1 MSLRRSRLRAATVL
15 AVCLTALTPVT
26 AAGAADEPS
35 GDQSLQRQ
43 LDAFVNRTGGPPGAI
58 AVLRTENG
66 TRVVRAGVAEVGTD
80 RAPGSDDH
88 MRIASTAKA
97 FSGAVA
103 LTLVDRDTLSLD
115 DTLGERLP
123 QLPDAWASVTLHQLL
138 SHTSGLPDYSKSDGF
153 VDELRAD
160 PLHHFDSRRLL
171 DYIADDPLLFKPGT
185 QYRYS
190 NSDNIAVALMAEAAT
205 HKSYE
210 DLLRDLVQEPLRLE
224 STTLPQGNRM
234 PTPYLHGYDVSEAGS
249 PQDVSEVIGMSGV
262 WASGG
267 IVSTPAD
274 MTRFI
279 RGYAPGRLYD
289 RSTVEQQR
297 QWVEG
302 ASEPAG
308 PGRNS
313 AGLAVFRYETR
324 CGVVLGHT
332 GNTLGYTQL
341 IAATPDGRRSLT
353 FSVTAQITQSS
364 DAQGLQRMRALQ
376 EKFVC
381 ALLRDGNQ

>member
-1 MSLRRSRLRAATVL
+1 MSLRRSRLRAASVL
-15 AVCLTALTPVT
+15 AVCLTALAPAT
-26 AAGAADEPS
+26 AVAADEPS

-80 RAPGSDDH
+80 RSPGSDDH

-123 QLPDAWASVTLHQLL
+123 QLPDAWASVTLRQLL

-190 NSDNIAVALMAEAAT
+190 NSDNIAVALMAEAAA

-210 DLLRDLVQEPLRLE
+210 ELLRDLVDEPLRLE
-224 STTLPQGNRM
+224 STSLPQGNRM

-279 RGYAPGRLYD
+279 RGYAAGRLYD

-302 ASEPAG
+302 SSEPAG
-308 PGRNS
+308 PGHNS

-364 DAQGLQRMRALQ
+364 DAQGLHRMRALQ
-376 EKFVC
+376 ENFVC
-381 ALLRDGNQ
+381 ALLRDRNQ